1 MRSILAAAWIV
12 ASLAARRTM
21 AQGPAGGDSLR
32 LGTLQNE
39 AIAADPRARQLQ
51 LQAAA
56 TDLRLRNIG
65 VERLP
70 TFNGLGQLQYQSAVT
85 SIEVPIPG
93 IQIPTPPHYTYDA
106 HVDIRQSVLDLSRRP
121 RTALERAQLVE
132 AQAQVRV
139 ALFPLRQE
147 VNDAFFS
154 ALLLQE
160 RQAQV
165 DAAIVDLG
173 ARLAEMRSRFEQ
185 GAALPSDTAL
195 IVVTILQR
203 RQEAVQL
210 RNDRAAALARLAD
223 VTKRRVSDSAAQPLA
238 VPELAP
244 IVGAAFRAIDERR
257 RPEYA
262 QFEAT
267 RERLAAQSAVQ
278 AAQERPRLSMYG
290 RVGYALPGLDVLN
303 TSAQSYWIAGA
314 QVQWTPFTWGSVAR
328 EREAFDLQR
337 DIATASEAAFTNS
350 LSRAGRPLVA
360 TMARLDSTLALDE
373 QIVVLREQIE
383 REAAVRLREA
393 AITAAEFVDRSSELT
408 AARLLRAQHRVELA
422 QARANYL
429 TLIGVDVP

>member
-1 MRSILAAAWIV
+1 MRSTLAAACTIT
-12 ASLAARRTM
+12 SLAAM
-21 AQGPAGGDSLR
+21 HGLAQGTAGDTLR
-32 LGTLQNE
+32 LGALQTQ
-39 AIAADPRARQLQ
+39 AIAADPRTRQLQ

-56 TDLRLRNIG
+56 TELRLRNVD

-70 TFNGLGQLQYQSAVT
+70 TFNGFGQLQYQSAVT
-85 SIEVPIPG
+85 SIAVPIPG
-93 IQIPTPPHYTYDA
+93 IQIPTPHYTYDA
-106 HVDIRQSVLDLSRRP
+106 HVDVRESVLDFSRRP

-132 AQAQVRV
+132 AQAQIRV

-147 VNDAFFS
+147 VNDAFFA
-154 ALLLQE
+154 ALVLQE

-165 DAAIVDLG
+165 EAAIIDLE
-173 ARLAEMRSRFEQ
+173 ARLAETTIRFRQ

-195 IVVTILQR
+195 IAATILQR
-203 RQEAVQL
+203 QEESLQL
-210 RNDRAAALARLAD
+210 RSDRAAAVARLSD
-223 VTKRRVSDSAAQPLA
+223 VTKRQIPDTVVLA
-238 VPELAP
+238 VPDLST
-244 IVGAAFRAIDERR
+244 IVGATAMSLDERR

-267 RERLAAQSAVQ
+267 RERLTAQSAVQ

-290 RVGYALPGLDVLN
+290 RVGYSLPGLDVLN

-314 QVQWTPFTWGSVAR
+314 QLTWTPFTWGTVRR
-328 EREAFDLQR
+328 EREALDLQR
-337 DIATASEAAFTNS
+337 DIAAASEAAFTNS
-350 LSRAGRPLVA
+350 LSRMGRPLVA
-360 TMARLDSTLALDE
+360 AIARLDSTLMLDDR
-373 QIVVLREQIE
+373 IVALREQIE
-383 REAAVRLREA
+383 REAAARLRET

>member
-1 MRSILAAAWIV
+1 MRSTLAAACTIT
-12 ASLAARRTM
+12 SLAAM
-21 AQGPAGGDSLR
+21 HGLAQGTAGDTLR
-32 LGTLQNE
+32 LGALQTQ
-39 AIAADPRARQLQ
+39 AIAADPRTRQLQ

-56 TDLRLRNIG
+56 TELRLRNVD

-70 TFNGLGQLQYQSAVT
+70 TFNGFGQLQYQSAVT
-85 SIEVPIPG
+85 SIAVPIPG

-106 HVDIRQSVLDLSRRP
+106 HVDVRESVLDFSRRP

-132 AQAQVRV
+132 AQAQIRV

-147 VNDAFFS
+147 VNDAFFA
-154 ALLLQE
+154 ALVLQE

-165 DAAIVDLG
+165 EAAIIDLE
-173 ARLAEMRSRFEQ
+173 ARLAETTIRFRQ

-195 IVVTILQR
+195 IAATILQR
-203 RQEAVQL
+203 QEESLQL
-210 RNDRAAALARLAD
+210 RSDRAAAVARLSD
-223 VTKRRVSDSAAQPLA
+223 VTKRQIRDTAILA
-238 VPELAP
+238 LPDLST
-244 IVGAAFRAIDERR
+244 IVGATARSLDERR

-267 RERLAAQSAVQ
+267 RERLTAQSAVQ

-290 RVGYALPGLDVLN
+290 RVGYSLPGLDVLN

-314 QVQWTPFTWGSVAR
+314 QLTWTPFTWGTVRR
-328 EREAFDLQR
+328 EREALGLQR
-337 DIATASEAAFTNS
+337 DIAEASEAAFTNS
-350 LSRAGRPLVA
+350 LSRMGRPLIA
-360 TMARLDSTLALDE
+360 AIARLDSTLMLDDR
-373 QIVVLREQIE
+373 IVALREQIE
-383 REAAVRLREA
+383 REAAARLREA

>member
-1 MRSILAAAWIV
+1 MRSILAAAFTATWLGATTGRV
-12 ASLAARRTM
+12 Q
-21 AQGPAGGDSLR
+21 AQITGDSLR
-32 LGTLQNE
+32 LGTLQTE
-39 AIAADPRARQLQ
+39 AITADPRTRQLQ
-51 LQAAA
+51 LQSAV
-56 TDLRLRNIG
+56 TELRLRNVA

-70 TFNGLGQLQYQSAVT
+70 SFAGFGQLQYQSAVT
-85 SIEVPIPG
+85 SIAIPLPG

-106 HVDIRQSVLDLSRRP
+106 RVDIRQSVLDFSRGP
-121 RTALERAQLVE
+121 RTSLERAQLVE
-132 AQAQVRV
+132 AQAQIRV

-165 DAAIVDLG
+165 DAAIVDLA
-173 ARLAEMRSRFEQ
+173 ARLAEMRTRFQQ
-185 GAALPSDTAL
+185 GTALPSDTAL
-195 IVVTILQR
+195 IAVTILQR
-203 RQEAVQL
+203 QQESVQL
-210 RNDRAAALARLAD
+210 RNDRSAAVARLAEI
-223 VTKRRVSDSAAQPLA
+223 TRRQISDSAALA
-238 VPELAP
+238 LPDLASL
-244 IVGAAFRAIDERR
+244 VGTTSRTLEERA

-267 RERLAAQSAVQ
+267 RARLDAQSAVQ

-314 QVQWTPFTWGSVAR
+314 QLQWTPFTWGSVRR
-328 EREAFDLQR
+328 ERQALDLQR

-350 LSRAGRPLVA
+350 LSRMARPLIA
-360 TMARLDSTLALDE
+360 TMARLDTTIALDE
-373 QIVVLREQIE
+373 RIVALREQIE

-393 AITAAEFVDRSSELT
+393 AITAAEFVDRSSDLT

>member
-1 MRSILAAAWIV
+1 MRSVFAAACTFT
-12 ASLAARRTM
+12 SLAATIGK
-21 AQGPAGGDSLR
+21 AQVQSTGDTLR
-32 LGTLQNE
+32 LGMLQTE
-39 AIAADPRARQLQ
+39 AIAADPRARQIQ

-56 TDLRLRNIG
+56 TELRLRNVG
-65 VERLP
+65 TERLP
-70 TFNGLGQLQYQSAVT
+70 TFNGFGQLQYQSAVT
-85 SIEVPIPG
+85 SIAIPIPG

-106 HVDIRQSVLDLSRRP
+106 HVDIRQSVLDLSRGP

-132 AQAQVRV
+132 AQSQIRV

-160 RQAQV
+160 RQAQT
-165 DAAIVDLG
+165 DAAIADLA
-173 ARLAEMRSRFEQ
+173 ARLAEMRTRFQQ

-195 IVVTILQR
+195 IAVTILQR
-203 RQEAVQL
+203 QQESVQL
-210 RNDRAAALARLAD
+210 RNDRAAAIARLSEIS
-223 VTKRRVSDSAAQPLA
+223 RRTISDSAALA
-238 VPELAP
+238 LPDLGSLV
-244 IVGAAFRAIDERR
+244 AAASRSLDERR

-267 RERLAAQSAVQ
+267 RARLTVQSAVQ
-278 AAQERPRLSMYG
+278 AAQERPRLSMYA
-290 RVGYALPGLDVLN
+290 RVGYSLPGLDVLN

-314 QVQWTPFTWGSVAR
+314 QLQWAPFTWGSIGR
-328 EREAFDLQR
+328 EREVLALQR
-337 DIATASEAAFTNS
+337 DIAAASEAAFTNS
-350 LSRAGRPLVA
+350 LSRMSTPLIA
-360 TMARLDSTLALDE
+360 TMARLDTTLALDE
-373 QIVVLREQIE
+373 RIVALREQID

-408 AARLLRAQHRVELA
+408 TARLLRAQHRVELA

>member
-1 MRSILAAAWIV
+1 MRSLLGV
-12 ASLAARRTM
+12 ACAVTSLATTTGF
-21 AQGPAGGDSLR
+21 AQTRPAMDSLR
-32 LGTLQNE
+32 LGAMQNE
-39 AIAADPRARQLQ
+39 AIAADPRSRQLQ

-56 TDLRLRNIG
+56 TELRLRNVA

-70 TFNGLGQLQYQSAVT
+70 SFVGFGQLQYQSAVT
-85 SIEVPIPG
+85 SIAIPIPG

-106 HVDIRQSVLDLSRRP
+106 HVEIRQSVLDLSRTP
-121 RTALERAQLVE
+121 RAALERAQLVE
-132 AQAQVRV
+132 AQSQIRV

-160 RQAQV
+160 RQTQV
-165 DAAIVDLG
+165 EAAIVGLA
-173 ARLAEMRSRFEQ
+173 ARLAETRIRFQQ

-195 IVVTILQR
+195 IAATILQR
-203 RQEAVQL
+203 RQETLQL
-210 RNDRAAALARLAD
+210 RNDRAAALARLAEI
-223 VTKRRVSDSAAQPLA
+223 TKRQIPDSTALA
-238 VPELAP
+238 LPELAP
-244 IVGAAFRAIDERR
+244 VVGSMARVLDEHR

-267 RERLAAQSAVQ
+267 RSRLSAQSAVQ

-290 RVGYALPGLDVLN
+290 RVGYSLPGLDVLN

-314 QVQWTPFTWGSVAR
+314 QLQWAPFNWGSVAR
-328 EREAFDLQR
+328 ERQALDVQR
-337 DIATASEAAFTNS
+337 DIAAASEAAFTNS
-350 LSRAGRPLVA
+350 LSRASQPLIA
-360 TMARLDSTLALDE
+360 TMARLDTTIALDE
-373 QIVVLREQIE
+373 RIVALREQIE

-393 AITAAEFVDRSSELT
+393 AITASEFVDRSSDLT

>member
-1 MRSILAAAWIV
+1 MRSTLAAACTIT
-12 ASLAARRTM
+12 SLAAM
-21 AQGPAGGDSLR
+21 HGLAQGTAGDTLR
-32 LGTLQNE
+32 LGALQTQ
-39 AIAADPRARQLQ
+39 AIAADPRTRQLQ

-56 TDLRLRNIG
+56 TELRLRNVD

-70 TFNGLGQLQYQSAVT
+70 TFNGFGQLQYQSAVT
-85 SIEVPIPG
+85 SIAVPIPG
-93 IQIPTPPHYTYDA
+93 IQIPTPHYTYDA
-106 HVDIRQSVLDLSRRP
+106 HVDVRESVLDFSRRP

-132 AQAQVRV
+132 AQAQIRV

-147 VNDAFFS
+147 VNDAFFA
-154 ALLLQE
+154 ALVLQE

-165 DAAIVDLG
+165 EAAIIDLE
-173 ARLAEMRSRFEQ
+173 ARLAETTIRFRQ

-195 IVVTILQR
+195 IAATILQR
-203 RQEAVQL
+203 QEESLQL
-210 RNDRAAALARLAD
+210 RSDRAAAVARLSD
-223 VTKRRVSDSAAQPLA
+223 VTKRQIPDTVVLA
-238 VPELAP
+238 VPDLST
-244 IVGAAFRAIDERR
+244 IVGATAMSLDERR

-267 RERLAAQSAVQ
+267 RERLTAQSAVQ

-290 RVGYALPGLDVLN
+290 RVGYSLPGLDVLN

-314 QVQWTPFTWGSVAR
+314 QLTWTPFTWGTVRR
-328 EREAFDLQR
+328 EREALDLQR
-337 DIATASEAAFTNS
+337 DIAAASEAAFTNS
-350 LSRAGRPLVA
+350 LSRMGRPLIA
-360 TMARLDSTLALDE
+360 AIARLDSTLMLDDR
-373 QIVVLREQIE
+373 IVALREQIE
-383 REAAVRLREA
+383 REAAARLRET